1 MANYIVVYTISD
13 DQNRAQFANELEDLG
28 LNETVDQST
37 KFGFYNATKDAL
49 ILKLRTLRINCN
61 LVKSDTVFLFYGT
74 EEPFNNCT
82 IKKEVI

>member
-37 KFGFYNATKDAL
+37 KFGFYNAKKDAL
-49 ILKLRTLRINCN
+49 ILKLRTLRISCN
-61 LVKSDTVFLFYGT
+61 LLKGDTVFLFYGT
-74 EEPFNNCT
+74 EESFNNLT